1 MKIENAPF
9 EVQILGTGSTGNAV
23 LIDDCILLD
32 CGLGVKKLMPYL
44 TNVRH
49 LFITHRHGDHL
60 NLAVLKNI
68 AKKISPSIIR
78 HGLHVNSDCYQLI
91 CDKEPEL
98 AEMIE
103 TERLTTSS
111 YLEFEVKGTKY
122 EVTTYPLYHDVENQG
137 FVIKKNGKTLI
148 HATDT
153 STMRDAPKGQYD
165 IILVEGN
172 YDESKLIE
180 YLQSDDRETRYRAA
194 RNLRHLSIQAHE
206 NFVKSHSHSET
217 ISVMLHES
225 YDFGLGMT
233 DDLKSEI
240 SKIYE

>member
-1 MKIENAPF
+1 MRNENAPF
-9 EVQILGTGSTGNAV
+9 DVQILGTGSSGNAV

-49 LFITHRHGDHL
+49 LFITHRHSDHL
-60 NLAVLKNI
+60 NISVLKNI

-78 HGLHVNSDCYQLI
+78 HGLHVNADCYEMI
-91 CDKEPEL
+91 ADRAPEI

-103 TERLTTSS
+103 TDRLTGESH
-111 YLEFEVKGTKY
+111 LEFEVKDNKY
-122 EVTTYPLYHDVENQG
+122 TVDTYPLYHDVENQG
-137 FVIKKNGKTLI
+137 FVIRKNGKTLI

-153 STMRDAPKGQYD
+153 STMKDAPKGQYD
-165 IILVEGN
+165 MILVEGN

-180 YLQSDDRETRYRAA
+180 YLNADDREIRYRAA

-206 NFVKSHSHSET
+206 NFVKSHSHADT
-217 ISVMLHES
+217 ISIMLHES
-225 YDFGLGMT
+225 YDFGLGIT
-233 DDLKSEI
+233 DDLKSQTL
-240 SKIYE
+240 